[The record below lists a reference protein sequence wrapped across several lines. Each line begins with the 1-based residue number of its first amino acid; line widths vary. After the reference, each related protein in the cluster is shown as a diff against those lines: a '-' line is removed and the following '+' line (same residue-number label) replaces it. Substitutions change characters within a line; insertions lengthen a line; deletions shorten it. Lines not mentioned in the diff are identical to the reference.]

1 MVYYFLL
8 LLGKLLRRDDPRNSR
23 CDENRGDCEKTCR
36 RPHDDRACD
45 ASPLCKGHEVVRGAS
60 GTDKQQK
67 LRNGQQYRLKHR
79 CLPLRERK
87 LARQTS
93 PCQASPPVPGACW
106 PTLSFSSGSRAADR
120 PNRGEM
126 PVGVASSLAIAGF
139 GSPSASPMPP
149 ASLA

>member
-1 MVYYFLL
+1 MILAIV
-8 LLGKLLRRDDPRNSR
+8 GVMKIEVIAKKLAA
-23 CDENRGDCEKTCR
+23 
-36 RPHDDRACD
+36 DRVMTERAMHHR
-45 ASPLCKGHEVVRGAS
+45 LCKGHEVVRGAR